1 MSTRADDRHYT
12 DEEARTIFERALE
25 LDGQARSEG
34 LRHDELLEAARE
46 VGLSDETVEQAVQEM
61 MLDRAARRARAT
73 IIERR
78 RRRFKNHLIPFLI
91 VNAFLL
97 LLNWFISPGIW
108 WALFPL
114 WGWGMALIFHAWF
127 EFSKHVRPKA
137 LQREMLRQGDPAV
150 RLALQGDREAQRR
163 RRAWSIEHS
172 TKVLEETVE
181 EGIATVLEKI
191 THEVQRHQRPR
202 RHASTAT
209 PKTRVATPRAR
220 VSDEVK
226 DARGD
231 VGDEAEEPSS
241 TNGEWRARSPHRHH
255 R

>member
-12 DEEARTIFERALE
+12 DDEARAIFERALE
-25 LDGQARSEG
+25 LDGQTRNEG
-34 LRHDELLEAARE
+34 LRHDELLAAAHE
-46 VGLSDETVEQAVQEM
+46 VGLSEETVERAVQEM
-61 MLDRAARRARAT
+61 MLDRAAQRARAT

-97 LLNWFISPGIW
+97 LLNWAVSPGIW

-114 WGWGMALIFHAWF
+114 WAWSMGLIFHAWF

-150 RLALQGDREAQRR
+150 RLALQGDRQARR
-163 RRAWSIEHS
+163 HRRARSIEQS
-172 TKVLEETVE
+172 TKILEETVE
-181 EGIATVLEKI
+181 EGIAAVLEKI
-191 THEVQRHQRPR
+191 TREVQRYQQNPG
-202 RHASTAT
+202 HATSPGGT
-209 PKTRVATPRAR
+209 PKTRVSDAQRTR
-220 VSDEVK
+220 VQ
-226 DARGD
+226 
-231 VGDEAEEPSS
+231 DEAEEEATSAS
-241 TNGEWRARSPHRHH
+241 TGWSTRPRHKQE